1 MKYVLTFLAA
11 LIGLGTVALSST
23 PADAGW
29 RHHRGWGLG
38 VGIYVGPRYG
48 YGYRR
53 PYWRRN
59 HYAYHRWHHRRWR

>member
-29 RHHRGWGLG
+29 RHHRGWGPG
-38 VGIYVGPRYG
+38 VGI
-48 YGYRR
+48 
-53 PYWRRN
+53 
-59 HYAYHRWHHRRWR
+59 